1 MAKMG
6 SARKNFR
13 EEPLPA
19 RITKVINLHIFVEC
33 RVVFRP
39 LEREKSFK
47 STEAVP
53 GWDCNSNANGLFRTV

>member
-1 MAKMG
+1 MG

-19 RITKVINLHIFVEC
+19 QITKVINLHIFVEC

-39 LEREKSFK
+39 LEREKGFK
-47 STEAVP
+47 SAELLLA
-53 GWDCNSNANGLFRTV
+53 GTVTPMPTAFSGPV